1 MNTLYGVLGALF
13 AQADKAPLI
22 VPDSVQKANF
32 AEAVNR
38 LMNLDFSEISRNLL
52 SEALWVVIK
61 IVIAL
66 AVYYI
71 GRWVLHRLIRLL
83 EEV

>member
-32 AEAVNR
+32 AEEVRKLTR
-38 LMNLDFSEISRNLL
+38 LDGDTRLRDLL
-52 SEALWVVIK
+52 SE
-61 IVIAL
+61 
-66 AVYYI
+66 
-71 GRWVLHRLIRLL
+71 
-83 EEV
+83 